1 MLNNGKN
8 IYPEEIESYIQ
19 SIDYVSEVIVSG
31 EKDENGNESSLLAEV
46 FLSESKTPAQVLNSI
61 RKACKELPIYKQ
73 ISKVIIR
80 DKEFEKTTSNKIKR
94 FIGEKIKKEPRAE
107 EQKEAAAAVKK

>member
-1 MLNNGKN
+1 M
-8 IYPEEIESYIQ
+8 
-19 SIDYVSEVIVSG
+19 
-31 EKDENGNESSLLAEV
+31 
-46 FLSESKTPAQVLNSI
+46 LNSI
-61 RKACKELPIYKQ
+61 RNACKELPIYKQ